1 MYVYWSILSALGY
14 PILTDNV
21 EYPRRRIF
29 KICEKNLASQSYF
42 LLFGILKNKRKCHA
56 HLPCQEFHVSSIF
69 IFIADSRVSNSWI
82 IWNFLCCNKV
92 LWYAVDDTIRYF
104 AQRCLI
110 IDISLIIHRFLTSLT
125 VNHLPKDL
133 KARKFNPALQ
143 INDMINHHR

>member
-29 KICEKNLASQSYF
+29 KIFEKNLASQSYF

-92 LWYAVDDTIRYF
+92 FWYAVDDISRY
-104 AQRCLI
+104 
-110 IDISLIIHRFLTSLT
+110 ISIIIHTFLTNFT
-125 VNHLPKDL
+125 VNHLPKDSKTL
-133 KARKFNPALQ
+133 NSTLHYK
-143 INDMINHHR
+143 

>member
-29 KICEKNLASQSYF
+29 KIFEKNLASQSYF

-82 IWNFLCCNKV
+82 IYKFWFCIKFF
-92 LWYAVDDTIRYF
+92 WFSVDDDIRY
-104 AQRCLI
+104 
-110 IDISLIIHRFLTSLT
+110 ISMIKHEFLTNIT

-133 KARKFNPALQ
+133 KALESTLHYK
-143 INDMINHHR
+143 

>member
-29 KICEKNLASQSYF
+29 KIFEKNLASQSYF

-82 IWNFLCCNKV
+82 IWNFLCGNKV
-92 LWYAVDDTIRYF
+92 FWYAVDDISRY
-104 AQRCLI
+104 
-110 IDISLIIHRFLTSLT
+110 ISIIIHTFLTNFT
-125 VNHLPKDL
+125 VNHLLKDL
-133 KARKFNPALQ
+133 KALKLTL
-143 INDMINHHR
+143 HYK